1 MSKRICAK
9 CKEAMPDGEGFGP
22 WICETCKKQL

>member
-9 CKEAMPDGEGFGP
+9 CKEAMPDGKGLGP
-22 WICETCKKQL
+22 WICETCKNQV